1 MGGAFSVCAGGRG
14 PGGPGRGPLFFL
26 RSGACA
32 PPGRVLRYLR
42 ESLRTINRASCGY
55 TTSLLRCDCK
65 FVNFRKGRQVF
76 FKHYFVFYH

>member
-1 MGGAFSVCAGGRG
+1 MGGAFSYAQGGRG
-14 PGGPGRGPLFFL
+14 PGGPGRGPPFFL
-26 RSGACA
+26 RPGARA
-32 PPGRVLRYLR
+32 PVRVLRYLR

-55 TTSLLRCDCK
+55 TTSLLRCECK